1 MHVKLKPMQENK
13 IIISSAQHNREKNL
27 ITLQIDDSN
36 PLWRPG
42 QTKLKDWI
50 K

>member
-1 MHVKLKPMQENK
+1 MHVKIKSMQENK
-13 IIISSAQHNREKNL
+13 IIISSTYDNREQNL
-27 ITLQIDDSN
+27 NTLQIDDSN
-36 PLWRPG
+36 PLWRTG